1 MAKSYYAGMEL
12 DAPCGRCKGETRHRV
27 MSVTDGVPEKLIC
40 MACKS
45 VHKFRAE
52 RPSKAE
58 PASRAVRTPRAG
70 VAAAPIKPTAP
81 SPNQF
86 HQLMIEEQ
94 AGSQAKPYSIK
105 ERWEEGMWIDHP
117 TFGLG
122 KVQHRNAK
130 KVDVL
135 FKDGMKVLI
144 SG

>member
-1 MAKSYYAGMEL
+1 
-12 DAPCGRCKGETRHRV
+12 
-27 MSVTDGVPEKLIC
+27 MSVTEGVPERLIC

-52 RPSKAE
+52 RPAKAE
-58 PASRAVRTPRAG
+58 ASPRTARAVK
-70 VAAAPIKPTAP
+70 AATVKTSAP

-94 AGSQAKPYSIK
+94 AGSRALPYK
-105 ERWEEGMWIDHP
+105 VNFRWEEGMWIDHP
-117 TFGLG
+117 SFGLG
-122 KVQHRNAK
+122 KVQKRNNR

-135 FKDGMKVLI
+135 FRDGMKVLI